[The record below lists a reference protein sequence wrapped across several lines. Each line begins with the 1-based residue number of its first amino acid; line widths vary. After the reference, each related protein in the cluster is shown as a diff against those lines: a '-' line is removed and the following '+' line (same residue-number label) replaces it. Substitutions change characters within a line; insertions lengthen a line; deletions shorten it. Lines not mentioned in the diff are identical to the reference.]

1 MEEYTQ
7 LTLNDWMDMK
17 NKLRQQLLNLKRGFV
32 GIGYTLRRMEDTK
45 AYEQEGYKSLSEF
58 AKKEF
63 GLEASTVSKFMAINR
78 AYSLDGYSELLLP
91 EFEDFNRSQLEEMLL
106 LPDSDREMIT
116 PETKRADIRALKQF
130 NKAEPAAGEADT
142 IHQLVK
148 AFFETNTGLVKEVRA
163 VLGNLKA
170 MKEVINPSGSRSY
183 KKGLYFLLMHE
194 EKVDVKKFGG
204 TPESYSWQDFFDVMT
219 DIYGLDLMEEQETTV
234 EGIAPAKIEEMPVNT
249 RKEESVEA
257 EEHEPNDEPI
267 DRDGDNTG
275 EDGGDEA
282 AVEDPQRDETGEPE
296 AGEPSG
302 TGDSGTADP
311 GEETAA
317 EEPARG
323 EAEGKDD
330 AGSPERRAEGKAG
343 ASEKK
348 AEQSEEQDLQREMNP
363 PEHVEAE
370 VVLEEVMQKTQ
381 MLYLLQRA
389 EDFVKMA
396 QWELAEEKVQELLK
410 EIRSRKNGGYVQ
422 E

>member
-17 NKLRQQLLNLKRGFV
+17 NKLRQQLLNIKRGFV
-32 GIGYTLRRMEDTK
+32 GVGYTLRRMDDTK

-78 AYSLDGYSELLLP
+78 AYSLDGYSEILLP

-106 LPDSDREMIT
+106 LPDGDREMIT

-148 AFFETNTGLVKEVRA
+148 AFFDTNTGLVQEVRA
-163 VLGNLKA
+163 ALGNLKA
-170 MKEVINPSGSRSY
+170 MKEVVNPSGSRSF

-204 TPESYSWQDFFDVMT
+204 TPESYAWQDFFDVMT
-219 DIYGLDLMEEQETTV
+219 DIYGLDLMKGV
-234 EGIAPAKIEEMPVNT
+234 APAKVEEIPVNT
-249 RKEESVEA
+249 RTEEVL
-257 EEHEPNDEPI
+257 EEDKYEPDEEPI
-267 DRDGDNTG
+267 NRDGDDIG
-275 EDGGDEA
+275 EDRGNETA
-282 AVEDPQRDETGEPE
+282 AEDPQRDETGEPE

-302 TGDSGTADP
+302 TGDGGTADT
-311 GEETAA
+311 GEETVA
-317 EEPARG
+317 EEPERG
-323 EAEGKDD
+323 TTEGSID
-330 AGSPERRAEGKAG
+330 ATGPERRTERKTG
-343 ASEKK
+343 ASEEKTV
-348 AEQSEEQDLQREMNP
+348 QSEKQDLQESMNA

-370 VVLEEVMQKTQ
+370 VVIEEIMKKTEI
-381 MLYLLQRA
+381 LYLLQRA
-389 EDFVKMA
+389 EDLVKMA
-396 QWELAEEKVQELLK
+396 QWELAEEKVLELLRG
-410 EIRSRKNGGYVQ
+410 IRSRKNGGYVQ